1 MKFTAVGDALIQ
13 RRIPADYKGYDQLKP
28 IIEQGDARFFN
39 LETTLNYEGECFA
52 SQFSGGT
59 YIRTNP
65 EVLEDMK
72 ALGFNISNINNNH
85 LMDFSYEG
93 LYSTLKHMNASGLVH
108 AGVGMN
114 LAQAAA
120 PKYLDTAKGRV
131 AIISASSSFNP
142 VMMAGYAS
150 ERVKG
155 RPGVNGIRV
164 DETIVVTPENFEN
177 IKKIA
182 DETEINGPE
191 KVWLSQGYRV
201 ALPDHLYDFKGIHFE
216 KGDSNYI
223 KTSVN
228 KADMERIE
236 KAIYEAK
243 LQADYILVSI
253 HSHQI
258 VGTAETILPEFL
270 KEFAHK
276 CIDAGAHA
284 IIGHGCH
291 QLRPIEVYKERPI
304 FYSLGDFIL
313 ELYSVEFAPEEFYSK
328 YGLTSKATM
337 HELLKTRSKD
347 FTIGL
352 MAEKVMNQ
360 TIIPYWEMED
370 GKLTKLELYPVE
382 LIQDGNRSEEGL
394 PLLSDNPEI
403 FERLS
408 KLSEPFGVK
417 MQKKKN
423 KIVCKF

>member
-1 MKFTAVGDALIQ
+1 MRFTAVGDALIQ
-13 RRIPADYKGYDQLKP
+13 RRIPADFRGYDELRP

-65 EVLEDMK
+65 EVLEDIK
-72 ALGFNISNINNNH
+72 ALGFNISNVNNNH

-93 LYSTLKHMNASGLVH
+93 LYSTIKHMNASGLVH

-114 LAQAAA
+114 LAEAAA
-120 PKYLDTAKGRV
+120 PKYLDTKNGRV
-131 AIISASSSFNP
+131 AIISASASFNP

-164 DETIVVTPENFEN
+164 DETIELTPDNFEN
-177 IKKIA
+177 IKKIGE
-182 DETEINGPE
+182 DTNINAPE
-191 KVWLSQGYRV
+191 KVYIAQGYGLP
-201 ALPDHLYDFKGIHFE
+201 LPDHLYDFNGIHFE
-216 KGDSNYI
+216 KSERNYI
-223 KTSVN
+223 RTSVN
-228 KADMERIE
+228 KTDMERIE
-236 KAIYEAK
+236 KSIYEAK

-253 HSHQI
+253 HSHKI
-258 VGTAETILPEFL
+258 VGEETIVPDFL

-313 ELYSVEFAPEEFYSK
+313 ELYSVEFAPEEFYAK

-360 TIIPYWEMED
+360 TVIPYWEMEN

-382 LIQDGNRSEEGL
+382 LIMNGNRSEEGL
-394 PLLSDNPEI
+394 PILSKNPEI